1 MAPCGLW
8 PQLPKAQEPSWV
20 PGLPDCVAGDGVDG
34 ISNVFVFSAE
44 TMCCVWVCVCVF
56 VCVCVCVCC
65 SLLLPCMSD
74 PFFSVVS
81 AICFGSGFMEE
92 NNRNRLHTGGVVV
105 VVVVQFITL
114 VVWSFC

>member
-1 MAPCGLW
+1 MFLCFLPRQCAVCGC
-8 PQLPKAQEPSWV
+8 
-20 PGLPDCVAGDGVDG
+20 G
-34 ISNVFVFSAE
+34 
-44 TMCCVWVCVCVF
+44 CVC

-65 SLLLPCMSD
+65 SLLLPCMSA

-105 VVVVQFITL
+105 VVVVVVVVEFITL